1 MDIGGSNASVYYS
14 YFDHNE
20 AQTEGGAINWIGGHG
35 DDSIIGSTFTNN
47 ICYGTS
53 KGGGAIHWTASNTA
67 GYIGSGGLIQDSIFI
82 NNTAAGRH
90 GGALNWFQTRDSKIN
105 NCLFINNTANSDGG
119 ALYTGD
125 QRGNSYNLNM
135 SNCQFYNNTAGK
147 YGGAIA
153 NQMANSYVFNN
164 TFDGNL
170 AHAGGGSILMKEGPA
185 KNSVIDHCYIYN
197 SRVGDLDGKYGE
209 GGGAILLGVNGDSNI
224 TISNSFIVNTTID
237 KGP

>member
-1 MDIGGSNASVYYS
+1 M
-14 YFDHNE
+14 
-20 AQTEGGAINWIGGHG
+20 
-35 DDSIIGSTFTNN
+35 
-47 ICYGTS
+47 
-53 KGGGAIHWTASNTA
+53 
-67 GYIGSGGLIQDSIFI
+67 IQDSVFI

-164 TFDGNL
+164 TFDGKP
-170 AHAGGGSILMKEGPA
+170 G
-185 KNSVIDHCYIYN
+185 
-197 SRVGDLDGKYGE
+197 
-209 GGGAILLGVNGDSNI
+209 
-224 TISNSFIVNTTID
+224 
-237 KGP
+237 